1 MDINQALME
10 IKQEPKLENST
21 NTIQYSANNGIEDR
35 LVAASLKAL
44 PAETI
49 SVFDGHGG
57 DKLSDY
63 CANHVVDLMDGFLQ
77 LNVKD
82 QQYVNNQDQLIVDA
96 LKFAYA
102 RLEKDFYDNVYTPLA
117 ALNNRKIRNVGTC
130 GLTIVI
136 YNKKVYV
143 ANCGDSEAILV
154 SQSASGDIKYTEL
167 NQRLS
172 VNN

>member
-1 MDINQALME
+1 MGSIGTLLHSNAYKKYFALHEPLEIPSQSAFSSHKLKIPNFIHKLYEMDINQALME

-63 CANHVVDLMDGFLQ
+63 CANHVVDLIDGFL
-77 LNVKD
+77 
-82 QQYVNNQDQLIVDA
+82 
-96 LKFAYA
+96 
-102 RLEKDFYDNVYTPLA
+102 
-117 ALNNRKIRNVGTC
+117 
-130 GLTIVI
+130 
-136 YNKKVYV
+136 
-143 ANCGDSEAILV
+143 
-154 SQSASGDIKYTEL
+154 
-167 NQRLS
+167 
-172 VNN
+172 